1 MNCLTNKNAKPLD
14 SRTIAMNKDSIFKLP
29 RPSEGEIAYA
39 TDTNETYIYHNG
51 WQLLENV
58 KLEGQGLNM
67 NLYDLNKSIISQ
79 LKTIDDF
86 TASITLINDF
96 AENNKNKYYMLY
108 AKDISYF
115 TIFHI
120 EKYGEFSNL
129 GNGVIECLHNVGAV
143 KSIDYTENKDAIE
156 IWIQQ
161 DDEPICAYLFPYDNG
176 IVTIEEI

>member
-1 MNCLTNKNAKPLD
+1 
-14 SRTIAMNKDSIFKLP
+14 
-29 RPSEGEIAYA
+29 
-39 TDTNETYIYHNG
+39 
-51 WQLLENV
+51 
-58 KLEGQGLNM
+58 M

-86 TASITLINDF
+86 AASITLINDF
-96 AENNKNKYYMLY
+96 AENTKNKYYMLY

-120 EKYGEFSNL
+120 EKYGEFTNL